1 MSVHEDV
8 RNLLGTYCEVMDAG
22 DWAGLGALFA
32 EGRLTDGDGR
42 VVAEGAEAV
51 ARLYA
56 GLVVL
61 HDGSPRTRHLTTN
74 PVIEVGEDGDTAT
87 CRSSFAV
94 LQQVGDGPLVPVAA
108 GRYRDRFVR
117 RHGAWCFAERAFHLD
132 QVGDTSQ
139 HLAGPRGRTA

>member
-1 MSVHEDV
+1 MSEAHEEI
-8 RNLLGTYCEVMDAG
+8 RNLLGRYCEVMDAG

-32 EGRLTDGDGR
+32 HGRLTDGSDNE
-42 VVAEGAEAV
+42 VAAGADAV
-51 ARLYA
+51 ARLYE
-56 GLVVL
+56 GLVLL

-74 PVIEVGEDGDTAT
+74 PVVEVDGDAAT

-108 GRYRDRFVR
+108 GRYRDRFTR
-117 RHGAWCFAERAFHLD
+117 GDGAWRFAKRAFHLD

-139 HLAGPRGRTA
+139 HLATSRGRG